1 MKEIAKTIH
10 EQPYLNYNEQQVMKD
25 IVQRIPAMYPMINK
39 IVFYGSKA
47 RGDFIEESDIDI
59 LFITDY
65 ALPRSLKFE
74 IYDAIY
80 ELEVEYDVVISVVFV
95 SKEVFGVKTTPFIR
109 QVHREGITLWSR
121 G

>member
-1 MKEIAKTIH
+1 MEEATKVLSF
-10 EQPYLNYNEQQVMKD
+10 LNYNEQLILEGIIQK
-25 IVQRIPAMYPMINK
+25 ITPMYPMINK

-47 RGDFIEESDIDI
+47 RGDFTEESDIDI
-59 LFITDY
+59 IFITDY

-80 ELEVEYDVVISVVFV
+80 EFEVEYDVIISVVFV
-95 SKEVFGVKTTPFIR
+95 SKEVFEAKITPFIR